1 MIGSIINVAP
11 GGHAYT
17 GSDSGDSDPGAC
29 SRRAYDIGSP
39 RTESLNSSNI
49 VGSNTPLAW
58 GIQFSRLGLIGDSG
72 DTLNRLSSLGLICD

>member
-1 MIGSIINVAP
+1 MIGSIINVAL

-29 SRRAYDIGSP
+29 SRRAYDIGST

-49 VGSNTPLAW
+49 VGSNTPLGW
-58 GIQFSRLGLIGDSG
+58 GIPFSRLGSIGDSG
-72 DTLNRLSSLGLICD
+72 DSSQIQ